1 MSSLPSYYVPKD
13 GTLQN
18 YREFVNMMPNTDHP
32 EAFGQHPNGDIAS
45 QIKET
50 RLLFDTLLS
59 LQPQVTSSSNKNKK
73 STEEEVL
80 ELAGK
85 VLESLPQK
93 IDLEGTIKIFS
104 EDNSPLKIVL
114 MQEIE
119 RYNILLDEIKNSL
132 ISLQKGI
139 QGLVVMSADL
149 EEIFKCI
156 YEARVPNSW
165 QKVSKATFL
174 LK

>member
-1 MSSLPSYYVPKD
+1 MPSYYVPKD

-165 QKVSKATFL
+165 QKVSTATFL